1 MMTQDSTTT
10 IKVPTGG
17 QVRTTNS
24 NLVACKRVNYSC
36 LPWCVSGC
44 RLENPP

>member
-10 IKVPTGG
+10 IKVPT
-17 QVRTTNS
+17 
-24 NLVACKRVNYSC
+24 
-36 LPWCVSGC
+36 WCVSGC